1 MEFKSQCLWKQTY
14 KIIHKNN
21 ENGTENKVI
30 GRLLVSWRTVA
41 LDITHTNSAFIIPNY

>member
-30 GRLLVSWRTVA
+30 GKLKDSC
-41 LDITHTNSAFIIPNY
+41 IGYNTHK